1 MATPCFRTPAVI
13 GTPIPRRQ
21 PTPAFHTADNQAD
34 LLPLIRAEK
43 AIRER
48 LREQHKLRRALYA
61 ACERAP
67 LGWEARL

>member
-21 PTPAFHTADNQAD
+21 PTPAFHTADNQREM
-34 LLPLIRAEK
+34 LPRIRA
-43 AIRER
+43 A
-48 LREQHKLRRALYA
+48 KLRRALYA
-61 ACERAP
+61 ACDRAP